1 MEKTTVK
8 IKQFTS
14 RMQARLLLVFC
25 VITLLLA
32 GLIGRLIYIMETDGE
47 RYAKQVLS
55 RQTYVS
61 SVIPYKRGEILDR
74 NGTVLARS
82 ELRYRLILDPENL
95 LLNSDKIPSTI
106 KALNEYFQIEPD
118 TINKILEESPK
129 SRYKILLDNL
139 QLAQVEEFKKLI
151 KQDSNIKG
159 LWFEEKYIRAYPYD
173 TLACD
178 VIGFTSA
185 DNKGYFGIEEYYNEE
200 LNGKNGREYGYYDSS
215 LNIERIVKKPQ
226 NGNTIVSTI
235 DVNAQRI
242 VQKHIRQFLEEFGSK
257 SIGVLVM
264 DPNSGEIIAMHSNY
278 EYNLN
283 SPRNL
288 EGIYSEEELAN
299 MTLEQKIEAMNRI
312 WKNDIISSGYEPGS
326 TFKPFTVAIGLEEAI
341 ITENSSFY
349 CDGSEQVGGW
359 TIRCNARYGH
369 GELTLAETLMKSCN
383 DAMMQIS
390 RLEGRDLFYKYQKYF
405 SFGQKTGIDLPGEES
420 GIITSL
426 DNLNAAELATS
437 SFGQTFNVTMLQMAA
452 AFSSLVNGG
461 YYYQPHVVKEIMN
474 DEKATIKKI
483 DPLLIRRTVSDETSR
498 FIREAMYQ
506 TVEMGTAKPAKVEGY
521 TIGGKTGT
529 AEKFPRNQGNYV
541 VSFLGAVPALNPEIV
556 IYVVIDEPQNV
567 ERQDDSSI
575 ATKFASRIMKE
586 LLPAL
591 GIYPEGEID
600 YLLPKDGNGVSV
612 GDETGARIIDNT
624 DGNTLDDDKEDTS
637 ENLNQTDETANDNTA
652 DNSGSNTG
660 SNTNNASGN
669 STNINSGNAN
679 GNTNAGSSDQNTSN
693 GNNSNR
699 NGNNSS
705 NDNNLNGNGTND
717 NNVNNNNSS
726 GNSTNISNDAGEDSN
741 LEVNQNT
748 QNSNGHNDS
757 IDENPNGP

>member
-1 MEKTTVK
+1 MEKSTIN
-8 IKQFTS
+8 IKKFTS

-25 VITLLLA
+25 VITLLFV

-61 SVIPYKRGEILDR
+61 AVLPYKRGEILDR
-74 NGTVLARS
+74 NGSVLARS

-95 LLNSDKIPSTI
+95 LLNSDKIPATL
-106 KALNEYFQIEPD
+106 KALKDYFQIEAE
-118 TINKILEESPK
+118 TVNAILQDSPN

-139 QLAQVEEFKKLI
+139 QLSQVEEFKKLL
-151 KQDSNIKG
+151 KEDPNIKG
-159 LWFEEKYIRAYPYD
+159 LWFEEKYIRVYPYD

-178 VIGFTSA
+178 VIGFTTA
-185 DNKGYFGIEEYYNEE
+185 DNKGLYGIEEYYNEE
-200 LNGKNGREYGYYDSS
+200 LNGTNGREYGYYDSS

-226 NGNTIVSTI
+226 NGNTLVSTI

-242 VQKHIRQFLEEFGSK
+242 IQKHIREFLEEFGSK

-264 DPNSGEIIAMHSNY
+264 DPNSGEIIAMASNY

-283 SPRNL
+283 SPRDMT
-288 EGIYSEEELAN
+288 GIYSEEELSA
-299 MTLEQKIEAMNRI
+299 MTAEQKLEAMNRV

-326 TFKPFTVAIGLEEAI
+326 TFKPFTVAIGLEEAVVSRES
-341 ITENSSFY
+341 TFF
-349 CDGSEQVGGW
+349 CDGGEHVGGW
-359 TIRCNARYGH
+359 DIRCNARYGH
-369 GELTLAETLMKSCN
+369 GELTLAESLMKSCN
-383 DAMMQIS
+383 DAMMQIV

-426 DNLNAAELATS
+426 EKLNAAELATS

-452 AFSSLVNGG
+452 GFSSLVNGG

-474 DEKATIKKI
+474 DQKATVKKI
-483 DPLLIRRTVSDETSR
+483 EPLLVRRTISEETSK

-521 TIGGKTGT
+521 AIGGKTGT
-529 AEKFPRNQGNYV
+529 AEKFPRNQGNYI

-567 ERQDDSSI
+567 PRQDDSSI
-575 ATKFASRIMKE
+575 ATKFAGRIMKE

-600 YLLPKDGNGVSV
+600 YLIPKDVTTDDENIGS
-612 GDETGARIIDNT
+612 ETGAGINDN
-624 DGNTLDDDKEDTS
+624 TS
-637 ENLNQTDETANDNTA
+637 ENAGDNSDG
-652 DNSGSNTG
+652 DNSGNSGQNSSGTGNGNNSN
-660 SNTNNASGN
+660 NTNGGGSGN
-669 STNINSGNAN
+669 NN
-679 GNTNAGSSDQNTSN
+679 SN
-693 GNNSNR
+693 GNNSA
-699 NGNNSS
+699 GNAS
-705 NDNNLNGNGTND
+705 
-717 NNVNNNNSS
+717 NNNNSGGS
-726 GNSTNISNDAGEDSN
+726 SSNGSNETGSNNGTRGTAGNNENGNNTNGNNTNGKTNGNNTDISNNIEPDADAGRD
-741 LEVNQNT
+741 T
-748 QNSNGHNDS
+748 QNSGENNESGRDT
-757 IDENPNGP
+757 ENPGD